1 MMRAELDAVI
11 CSGPRRGKQF
21 TYALL
26 AERAPTARSLAR
38 DEAREELVRRYFT
51 SHGPA
56 QLTDFAWWSGL
67 TVADAKAGIA
77 ATAGALVEAVLD
89 DKHYW
94 YAPAKAPPRLKGPIV
109 HLLPNY
115 DEFLIAYKDHGPSVD
130 AALVRGIGPRDAVFA
145 NHIVVLDGIVVG
157 GWRRTQD
164 KRGVAVTLT
173 LLKKFGPKQK
183 RALARA
189 LRHYGTFLATPVTV
203 AETRLRS

>member
-1 MMRAELDAVI
+1 
-11 CSGPRRGKQF
+11 
-21 TYALL
+21 
-26 AERAPTARSLAR
+26 
-38 DEAREELVRRYFT
+38 LVRRYFT

-56 QLTDFAWWSGL
+56 QLVDFAWWSGL

-77 ATAGALVEAVLD
+77 ATGGVLAEVVVD

-94 YAPAKAPPRLKGPIV
+94 YAPAKAPPRPRGPIA

-115 DEFLIAYKDHGPSVD
+115 DEFLIAYKDHSASVD
-130 AALVRGIGPRDAVFA
+130 RDLTRGIGPRDVVFA
-145 NHIVVLDGIVVG
+145 NHIVVLDGLVVG

-173 LLKKFGPKQK
+173 LLKPLGRAQKQ
-183 RALARA
+183 ALARA
-189 LRHYGTFLATPVTV
+189 LKSYSSFLASPVTV